1 MVGVLQ
7 YDGQMIV
14 WYNCSDDE
22 RLLPVL
28 VYIHGGM
35 LQYGSGNDDLYSP
48 SAQLANQLNSVIVS
62 FNYRL
67 GVFGWLAVEVLY
79 FSTYTHQVLLITYVC
94 VCVSSLNCC

>member
-1 MVGVLQ
+1 
-7 YDGQMIV
+7 MIV

-35 LQYGSGNDDLYSP
+35 LLYGSGNDDLYSP

-67 GVFGWLAVEVLY
+67 GVFGWLAVEVLKY
-79 FSTYTHQVLLITYVC
+79 IHPPSPTYNIC
-94 VCVSSLNCC
+94 VCLVGTGAKYESQIVVF

>member
-1 MVGVLQ
+1 MVGVPQ

-67 GVFGWLAVEVLY
+67 GVFGWLAVEVLQ
-79 FSTYTHQVLLITYVC
+79 SIHPPSPTYNIC
-94 VCVSSLNCC
+94 VCMCVTFKV